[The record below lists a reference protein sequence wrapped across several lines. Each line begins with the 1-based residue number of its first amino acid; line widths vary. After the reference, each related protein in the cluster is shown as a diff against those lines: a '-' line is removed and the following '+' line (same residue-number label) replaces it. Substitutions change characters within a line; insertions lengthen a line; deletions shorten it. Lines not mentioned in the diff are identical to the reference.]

1 MEIKKEFD
9 NYERVEKATRE
20 LIRAVMWEH
29 LDIGQGE
36 KEEVLDKVIDECS
49 KEHGERIINMVEPLC
64 ILAYNDYYLRE
75 LKHSLLET
83 VNSLVD

>member
-29 LDIGQGE
+29 LDIAQGE
-36 KEEVLDKVIDECS
+36 KEEVLDKVIDECF
-49 KEHGERIINMVEPLC
+49 KEHGKRIINMVEPLC
-64 ILAYNDYYLRE
+64 ILAYEEYYIRE
-75 LKHSLLET
+75 LQHSFET
-83 VNSLVD
+83 FIR

>member
-1 MEIKKEFD
+1 MEIKKGFD

-49 KEHGERIINMVEPLC
+49 KEHGERIINMIEPLC
-64 ILAYNDYYLRE
+64 KLAYEDYCIRDLTCSIV
-75 LKHSLLET
+75 KTFIS
-83 VNSLVD
+83 